1 MFESLVNFF
10 YIVLFQPLFNS
21 LVILYNY
28 LPWHDFGIAII
39 FLTIIIRIIL
49 YPVSVKALN
58 SQKTLQALQPK
69 MQEIQKKHKNNK
81 EQLAK
86 ETLALYRREKINP
99 FSGLFLAIIQLPI
112 LIALY
117 TVFWKGLNPSELAN
131 LYSFVSHPG
140 EINSIFLGILDL
152 SKANFVLAVLAGIF
166 QFFQTKMLMPKNSP
180 VKGKGSDI
188 SQMMQ
193 KQMVYFFPFLTVFIL
208 MSLPSAIGLYWI
220 VSGLFS
226 IIQQYFILKKPP
238 QLNNSPS

>member
-21 LVILYNY
+21 LVVLYNY
-28 LPWHDFGIAII
+28 LPGHDFGIAII

-58 SQKTLQALQPK
+58 SQKALQALQPK
-69 MQEIQKKHKNNK
+69 MQEIQKKHKDNK

-86 ETLALYRREKINP
+86 ETLELYRKEKINP

-117 TVFWKGLNPSELAN
+117 TVFWKGLNPAELAN
-131 LYSFVSHPG
+131 LYSFVYNPG
-140 EINSIFLGILDL
+140 EINSIFLGIIDL

-180 VKGKGSDI
+180 IKGKGSDM
-188 SQMMQ
+188 SQIMQ

-208 MSLPSAIGLYWI
+208 MNLPSAIGLYWI

-226 IIQQYFILKKPP
+226 IIQQYFILKKSPK
-238 QLNNSPS
+238 LSNSPS